1 MWYISIYICI
11 CADIDISYRL
21 IFTYMYIRVRI
32 CMLSMISHRIYL
44 YACMYTQLYQI
55 YSVSCFCRKVC
66 CFEPDLNMF
75 ESVHLQNDANRV
87 HHNMLRDTVRCTSCV
102 SFCMPCFSL
111 FFMYWIV
118 PKKEKYEAELL
129 LLGCEQH
136 ALCQCAMSSFD

>member
-1 MWYISIYICI
+1 MICDTYLYIYICI

-75 ESVHLQNDANRV
+75 ESVHLQNDANPSASQYVEGYSTMYQLRV
-87 HHNMLRDTVRCTSCV
+87 FLHA
-102 SFCMPCFSL
+102 L
-111 FFMYWIV
+111 FFTV
-118 PKKEKYEAELL
+118 FHVLNCNKKKRNMKRNS
-129 LLGCEQH
+129 C
-136 ALCQCAMSSFD
+136 S